1 MISNKDIID
10 SLTILEKASLI
21 NLLFMEIKKDG
32 VEITEQEAFHLAAE
46 KLFKGGVDLGYD

>member
-21 NLLFMEIKKDG
+21 NLLVIELKKDG
-32 VEITEQEAFHLAAE
+32 VEMTEQEAFHLAAE
-46 KLFKGGVDLGYD
+46 KLFKGGVDLG

>member
-21 NLLFMEIKKDG
+21 HLLVRELRKDN
-32 VEITEQEAFHLAAE
+32 VEITEQEAFHLASE
-46 KLFKGGVDLGYD
+46 KLFKAGVDLG

>member
-21 NLLFMEIKKDG
+21 NLLVQELIKDG
-32 VEITEQEAFHLAAE
+32 VDMTEQEAFHLASE
-46 KLFKGGVDLGYD
+46 KLFKGGVDLG

>member
-21 NLLFMEIKKDG
+21 HLLVRELRKDN

-46 KLFKGGVDLGYD
+46 KLFRGGIDLG

>member
-21 NLLFMEIKKDG
+21 NLLVGELRKDN
-32 VEITEQEAFHLAAE
+32 VEITEQEAFHLASE
-46 KLFKGGVDLGYD
+46 KLFKAGAELG

>member
-1 MISNKDIID
+1 MIRNKDIID

-21 NLLFMEIKKDG
+21 NLLVIELKKDG

-46 KLFKGGVDLGYD
+46 KLFKGDVDLG